1 MAKVQM
7 MGHSF
12 YYPVQDVLQ
21 LFYGQSFFDEK
32 NHCCV
37 AGNDAWTLTSFRTEN
52 TIVTSVLGRP
62 ELQMSISV
70 SEIYV
75 KREIKRQ
82 LYFVLSKLLQKSFP
96 WGSLTGIRPTLIA
109 REVASSKEL
118 SSTYG
123 VREDKSIL
131 SIKTAQIENE
141 TLSHI
146 SPSSHLMYIGVP
158 FCKSRCSYCSFVS
171 EDTYKKEHL
180 LPAFKEAL
188 LKEMDGFFQ
197 AFPDIQISSLYIG
210 GGTPTVFSDADFND
224 FMQRLFRLLKGKN
237 IKEITVEAGRPDT
250 ITKEKLL
257 CLKAFG
263 VERIC
268 INPQTLQDKT
278 LERIGRKHSVQAF
291 FDAFYLAREIGF
303 SSINTDIIAGLP
315 GEAKED
321 FIRTL
326 EGLIS
331 LSPENITVHS
341 LSKKRTS
348 HLTMLSSFPEDESDI
363 TENMVTYAHK
373 RLAEEKYLPYYLYR
387 QKSTLGGQENTGYTR
402 KGFACDYNTAMMS
415 DLFSVIAFGSGISK
429 RVFPGGRLERCQGLK
444 NPEEYMKRVDEMIQK
459 KITFF
464 R

>member
-37 AGNDAWTLTSFRTEN
+37 AGNDSWTLNSFRTEN

-62 ELQMSISV
+62 ELQMSVSV

-109 REVASSKEL
+109 REVTSSKEL

-171 EDTYKKEHL
+171 EDTHKKEHL

-188 LKEMDGFFQ
+188 LKEMDVFFQ

-210 GGTPTVFSDADFND
+210 GGTPTVFSDADFDD

-237 IKEITVEAGRPDT
+237 IKEITIEAGRPDT
-250 ITKEKLL
+250 ITREKLL

-429 RVFPGGRLERCQGLK
+429 RVFSGGRLERCQGLK